1 MRQCRKCGEIHTRC
15 SGHRKS
21 DGKPCGRWPRKGAKA
36 CRGCGGGTKKAIA
49 AAERRVAEDEARAQ
63 VAALLDN
70 PDAAPIREPQE
81 KLAQLAGRIEHA
93 LNVVGVRVSE
103 LSSLGIVTGA
113 GGQQVR
119 AEVRVWTELVGHL
132 ARSLDI
138 LIRAGYAER
147 RLELA
152 EREAELYGQLVAAAL
167 DAADVSGD
175 ARARALAAAR
185 DRFAILNGGAA

>member
-1 MRQCRKCGEIHTRC
+1 MH
-15 SGHRKS
+15 
-21 DGKPCGRWPRKGAKA
+21 
-36 CRGCGGGTKKAIA
+36 GGTAPQVKA
-49 AAERRVAEDEARAQ
+49 AAEQRRAEDEARAL
-63 VAALLDN
+63 VTALIDN
-70 PDAAPIREPQE
+70 PDAPPVREPQE

-93 LNVVGVRVSE
+93 LNVVGGRVSE

-132 ARSLDI
+132 TRSLDI

-152 EREAELYGQLVAAAL
+152 EREAELYGSLVAAAL
-167 DAADVSGD
+167 DAAGATGE
-175 ARARALAAAR
+175 ARARGLEAAR
-185 DRFAILNGGAA
+185 ARFVLVEGGAA